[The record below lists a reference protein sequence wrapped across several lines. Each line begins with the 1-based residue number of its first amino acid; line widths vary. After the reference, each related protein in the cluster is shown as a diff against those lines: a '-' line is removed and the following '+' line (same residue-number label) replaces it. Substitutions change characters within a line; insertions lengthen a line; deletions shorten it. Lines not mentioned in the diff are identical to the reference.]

1 MNQRLPLLLCLF
13 CGIAGADTTNYTI
26 DNAHTHIIWEVD
38 RFGFTQTMGSFTE
51 VEGLLSWDAA
61 DPTNSS
67 VTASIALSGLRSDLP
82 LREGI
87 VRGSFWLDAEQF
99 PDIVFESSRVAQNS
113 VDDCATVCLLV
124 TGNLTLKGQTQP
136 VTLSVTLNKS
146 GTDPVSQQPAIGFS
160 AIGEFNRSDF
170 GINTAMGPI
179 GEVVEFR
186 IEVLAIASE

>member
-1 MNQRLPLLLCLF
+1 MNRQLPLLLCFF
-13 CGIAGADTTNYTI
+13 CPFAWADASQYTI

-51 VEGLLSWDAA
+51 VEGILNWNADDLSK
-61 DPTNSS
+61 SS
-67 VTASIALSGLRSDLP
+67 VRATIALSGLRSDLP

-87 VRGSFWLDAEQF
+87 VRGPFWLDAEQF
-99 PDIVFESSRVAQNS
+99 PDITFESETVSENDIA
-113 VDDCATVCLLV
+113 DCQSVCLSV
-124 TGNLTLKGQTQP
+124 TGKLTLKGQTQP

-160 AIGEFNRSDF
+160 AIGVFNRSDF

-179 GEVVEFR
+179 GDAVNFR